1 MLKQT
6 ACDMRNRT
14 LSEIVAG
21 LLKPAIT
28 FILPAF
34 LFYRMHRNRK
44 VNPKT
49 EATLE
54 CRIVNSRAIL
64 IA

>member
-1 MLKQT
+1 
-6 ACDMRNRT
+6 MRNRT

-54 CRIVNSRAIL
+54 CRIVNSSAIL